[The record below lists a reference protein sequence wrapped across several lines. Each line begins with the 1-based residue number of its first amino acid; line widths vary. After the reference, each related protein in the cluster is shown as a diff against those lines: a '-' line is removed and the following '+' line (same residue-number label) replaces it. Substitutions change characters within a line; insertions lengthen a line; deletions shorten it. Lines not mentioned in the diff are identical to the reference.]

1 MIVLLNSLW
10 LQTFVMLCE
19 TGHFTRTAQRL
30 NMTQPGVSQ
39 HLRKLEGEIGAS
51 LIAKEG
57 KRFLLTPA
65 GEAVLAFAQ
74 RLQEEEGKLLSSI
87 AVDDPNSGE
96 VTIACSGSVAL
107 LLYPRL
113 LSLMADAPDLVIRLE
128 AAPQMRVLEGV
139 IGGSFNFG
147 IVDHPPIHPRLL
159 GEQVGTDELCLVL
172 PAELAGDLNFAELQ
186 ELGFIGHP
194 DGFAYA
200 EELFA
205 ANFRSEFGGAE
216 QLRLRSFINQIGQIP
231 EPVAQGIG
239 YTILPR
245 SGVDPHPKRAMLRCA
260 SLPNPVRHSLYLI
273 ERKAVVRAARMM
285 RVAEVVKQT
294 LSSGPSGGLAA
305 I

>member
-1 MIVLLNSLW
+1 MNVLNSLW
-10 LQTFVMLCE
+10 LQTFVVLCE
-19 TGHFTRTAQRL
+19 TGHFTQTAQRL

-39 HLRKLEGEIGAS
+39 HLRKLEGEVGAS
-51 LIAKEG
+51 LIVKEG

-65 GEAVLAFAQ
+65 GEAVLAFGR
-74 RLQEEEGKLLSSI
+74 RLRQEEAQLLSSI

-113 LSLMADAPDLVIRLE
+113 LSLMADAPELVIRLE
-128 AAPQMRVLEGV
+128 AAPQLRVLEGV
-139 IGGSFNFG
+139 LGGSFNFG
-147 IVDHPPIHPRLL
+147 IVDHPPLHPRLL
-159 GEQVGTDELCLVL
+159 GQQVGSDELCLVL
-172 PAELAGDLNFAELQ
+172 PAAVAGDLTFAQLQ

-200 EELFA
+200 EELFT
-205 ANFRSEFGGAE
+205 ANFPGEFGGAE

-231 EPVAQGIG
+231 EPVTQGIG

-245 SGVDPHPKRAMLRCA
+245 SGIDPHPKRLMLRCPPM
-260 SLPNPVRHSLYLI
+260 PNPVRHSLYLI

-285 RVAEVVKQT
+285 RVAETVRQT
-294 LSSGPSGGLAA
+294 LASRVNEKLAD